1 MDINF
6 YKVWF
11 STVNDSFVF
20 GINGMV
26 TTVLQ
31 QLILI
36 STENLWH
43 QVKFPKE
50 CNKTI
55 FFVKLNQ
62 NEL

>member
-26 TTVLQ
+26 TTALQ
-31 QLILI
+31 QLTLFQQKIYGTKQNFQKSAIKPFSL
-36 STENLWH
+36 
-43 QVKFPKE
+43 
-50 CNKTI
+50 
-55 FFVKLNQ
+55 LN
-62 NEL
+62 

>member
-6 YKVWF
+6 YKVCF

-31 QLILI
+31 QLILVQQKI
-36 STENLWH
+36 YGT
-43 QVKFPKE
+43 K
-50 CNKTI
+50 
-55 FFVKLNQ
+55 
-62 NEL
+62 